1 MKKDISRRIIL
12 ASASP
17 RRKEILTSLGAN
29 FTVLFADTD
38 ESCDISEPALLTQHL
53 ARIKGEATLHMLE
66 RRGEAD
72 GAIIISADT
81 VVYCDEKILGKPHS
95 HKEAYEMLSLLSGN
109 THSVLTGIA
118 VTYNG
123 KTETAVSESLV
134 YVEHIPDSEI
144 EKYILSGEPF
154 DKAGG
159 YGIQGSFGK
168 WVSRIDGCYF
178 GIVGLPASLL
188 CKLFK
193 DTVGVYIDEI

>member
-1 MKKDISRRIIL
+1 MEKDVSRRIIL

-17 RRKEILTSLGAN
+17 RRKEILTLLGAR
-29 FTVLFADTD
+29 FTVISADAD
-38 ESCDISEPALLTQHL
+38 ESSEISDPKELTKHL
-53 ARIKGEATLHMLE
+53 AKIKGEAVQKLLLE
-66 RRGEAD
+66 RGEID
-72 GAIIISADT
+72 GAVIISADT
-81 VVYCDEKILGKPHS
+81 VVCCDGKILGKPHS
-95 HKEAYEMLSLLSGN
+95 PREAHEMLSLLSGN
-109 THSVLTGIA
+109 AHTVLTGIA

-123 KTETAVSESLV
+123 KTATAVSETHV
-134 YVEHIPDSEI
+134 YVDSIPDSEI

-168 WVSRIDGCYF
+168 WISRIDGCYF
-178 GIVGLPASLL
+178 GVVGLPANLL